1 MYSPDNSYKTIRKA
15 QRELLQLILDEGEE
29 VEETLE
35 ITNISVCFI
44 NPCLYLEDLD
54 NLVTPIA
61 QKHMS
66 QMMIEKNCKS
76 DKTHYERLHIFKVDI
91 YDNNGDHT
99 HYIDQIEEIIKKLQ
113 ENPLSKRCVLT
124 LWSPEDCND
133 KYATSWV
140 FSQLFIRNNK
150 LIMTNYFRSCDLYNA
165 FPWNVLGTAKLQK
178 EISQELGVEVG
189 EFIVYIGSCHIY
201 KNNLNRIKE
210 YLELNK

>member
-1 MYSPDNSYKTIRKA
+1 MYAPDNFYKTIRRA
-15 QRELLQLILDEGEE
+15 QKELLELILEEGEE

-44 NPCLYLEDLD
+44 NPELYKEDLSD
-54 NLVTPIA
+54 LVTPIA
-61 QKHMS
+61 KKHMS

-76 DKTHYERLHIFKVDI
+76 NKTHYERLHIFKVDI
-91 YDNNGDHT
+91 YDNIGDHI
-99 HYIDQIEEIIKKLQ
+99 HYIDQIEEVIKKLR

-165 FPWNVLGTAKLQK
+165 LPWNVLGIAKLQK
-178 EISQELGVEVG
+178 EIADKLNVEIG
-189 EFIVYIGSCHIY
+189 EFIVHIGSAHTY
-201 KNNLNRIKE
+201 KVHEEKINE
-210 YLELNK
+210 YLNK